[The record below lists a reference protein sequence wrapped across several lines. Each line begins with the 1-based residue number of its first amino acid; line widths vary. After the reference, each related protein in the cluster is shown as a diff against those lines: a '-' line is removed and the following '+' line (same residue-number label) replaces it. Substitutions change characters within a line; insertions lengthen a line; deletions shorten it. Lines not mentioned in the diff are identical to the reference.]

1 MYSNNATFVANMNGK
16 QQSNLDLL
24 GENTQQAK
32 MSHAWL
38 AVLLFLSLSPVL
50 FNMFGAD
57 FGSVAYSN
65 PGSQVSSHVQ
75 LIEQASTIAN
85 LGPES
90 KSTVGKFVDH
100 MFYALVGATWHGIH
114 EFIGIAIALIT
125 FIMAFGHYM
134 VERKFVVPFIG
145 ILVIMSAAMDVYHI
159 LAASRVIEA
168 NTANSIVIPFTW
180 AEARM
185 FNAFAMLAGLLFL
198 LLVKVK
204 QSMHIPFLLGIT
216 LVLLPTALTII
227 SITANS
233 TDLPQSMFKD
243 AMLTR
248 PYDFIPLVVYG
259 ICFFILAP
267 LYNKKE
273 PSVFGTAIILSLLCQ
288 VIAQV
293 YMSFFSARLFD
304 NAFHVGHYLKALGY
318 FILCVGIILDYIAIA
333 QRSKHLS
340 DSLGDLY
347 KGMKSNVSDSVQE
360 ILALSDVVTS
370 RSKEVYEVSKSLT
383 TASNS
388 QVDHITNAATAMEE
402 MATSVQHISV
412 NSVDIAAKTD
422 ETTELAAN
430 GSAVVGRIISSIDDI
445 SKSVNQ
451 NSENVNEL
459 NNASQKIS
467 QVVAVISGIAEQT
480 NLLALNA
487 AIEAARA
494 GEQGRGFAV
503 VADEVRQLASRT
515 QKSTAEISE
524 SIQFNQEKSL
534 SAVKNMEKE
543 LTLVNQSVEAAEIAS
558 GTIEEIVSVINLIND
573 MMQQIATA
581 NEEQAVV
588 ADDIAKQL
596 GSVDTLTR
604 DVNRGVEQLSTAA
617 EELQSSATQ
626 LERIAAGLK
635 A

>member
-1 MYSNNATFVANMNGK
+1 
-16 QQSNLDLL
+16 
-24 GENTQQAK
+24 
-32 MSHAWL
+32 
-38 AVLLFLSLSPVL
+38 
-50 FNMFGAD
+50 
-57 FGSVAYSN
+57 
-65 PGSQVSSHVQ
+65 
-75 LIEQASTIAN
+75 
-85 LGPES
+85 
-90 KSTVGKFVDH
+90 
-100 MFYALVGATWHGIH
+100 
-114 EFIGIAIALIT
+114 
-125 FIMAFGHYM
+125 
-134 VERKFVVPFIG
+134 
-145 ILVIMSAAMDVYHI
+145 
-159 LAASRVIEA
+159 
-168 NTANSIVIPFTW
+168 
-180 AEARM
+180 
-185 FNAFAMLAGLLFL
+185 
-198 LLVKVK
+198 
-204 QSMHIPFLLGIT
+204 
-216 LVLLPTALTII
+216 
-227 SITANS
+227 
-233 TDLPQSMFKD
+233 
-243 AMLTR
+243 
-248 PYDFIPLVVYG
+248 
-259 ICFFILAP
+259 
-267 LYNKKE
+267 
-273 PSVFGTAIILSLLCQ
+273 
-288 VIAQV
+288 
-293 YMSFFSARLFD
+293 
-304 NAFHVGHYLKALGY
+304 
-318 FILCVGIILDYIAIA
+318 
-333 QRSKHLS
+333 
-340 DSLGDLY
+340 
-347 KGMKSNVSDSVQE
+347 MKSNVSDSVQE

-430 GSAVVGRIISSIDDI
+430 CSAVVGRIISSIDDI

>member
-1 MYSNNATFVANMNGK
+1 
-16 QQSNLDLL
+16 LL
-24 GENTQQAK
+24 
-32 MSHAWL
+32 
-38 AVLLFLSLSPVL
+38 
-50 FNMFGAD
+50 
-57 FGSVAYSN
+57 
-65 PGSQVSSHVQ
+65 
-75 LIEQASTIAN
+75 
-85 LGPES
+85 
-90 KSTVGKFVDH
+90 
-100 MFYALVGATWHGIH
+100 
-114 EFIGIAIALIT
+114 
-125 FIMAFGHYM
+125 
-134 VERKFVVPFIG
+134 
-145 ILVIMSAAMDVYHI
+145 
-159 LAASRVIEA
+159 
-168 NTANSIVIPFTW
+168 
-180 AEARM
+180 
-185 FNAFAMLAGLLFL
+185 
-198 LLVKVK
+198 
-204 QSMHIPFLLGIT
+204 
-216 LVLLPTALTII
+216 
-227 SITANS
+227 
-233 TDLPQSMFKD
+233 
-243 AMLTR
+243 
-248 PYDFIPLVVYG
+248 
-259 ICFFILAP
+259 
-267 LYNKKE
+267 
-273 PSVFGTAIILSLLCQ
+273 
-288 VIAQV
+288 
-293 YMSFFSARLFD
+293 
-304 NAFHVGHYLKALGY
+304 
-318 FILCVGIILDYIAIA
+318 
-333 QRSKHLS
+333 
-340 DSLGDLY
+340 
-347 KGMKSNVSDSVQE
+347 
-360 ILALSDVVTS
+360 
-370 RSKEVYEVSKSLT
+370 
-383 TASNS
+383 
-388 QVDHITNAATAMEE
+388 
-402 MATSVQHISV
+402 
-412 NSVDIAAKTD
+412 
-422 ETTELAAN
+422 TELAAN

-604 DVNRGVEQLSTAA
+604 DVNQGVGQLSTAA